1 VVESAQAAID
11 ARGRFSL
18 VLSGGSTPRDL
29 HLRLASPPLVNQI
42 AWSRVHIF
50 FGDERCVLPADERSN
65 FRMADETLLS
75 TVPIPED
82 QIHRMRGEL
91 PPADAAADYEREL
104 KEFFGDE
111 PPRLD
116 L

>member
-1 VVESAQAAID
+1 MTAVRVFPDPQALAEAAARHVVESAQAAID

-42 AWSRVHIF
+42 DWSRVHIF
-50 FGDERCVLPADERSN
+50 FGAERCVLPADERSN

-75 TVPIPED
+75 KVPIP
-82 QIHRMRGEL
+82 
-91 PPADAAADYEREL
+91 
-104 KEFFGDE
+104 
-111 PPRLD
+111 
-116 L
+116 